1 MQSLTTHPATRLN
14 LLEANIFTSDWVCYQ
29 GLHPT
34 AWAVESDKYTYLT
47 SDVAN
52 GGADLE
58 KYSSGFLD
66 ELSSGSPHILA
77 C

>member
-1 MQSLTTHPATRLN
+1 M
-14 LLEANIFTSDWVCYQ
+14 CYQ

-34 AWAVESDKYTYLT
+34 AWAAESDKYTYLT

-66 ELSSGSPHILA
+66 EPSFGNPHIRAVDRA
-77 C
+77 CL

>member
-1 MQSLTTHPATRLN
+1 M
-14 LLEANIFTSDWVCYQ
+14 CYQ
-29 GLHPT
+29 ELHPT

-58 KYSSGFLD
+58 KYSSVLLH
-66 ELSSGSPHILA
+66 EPSSEVLIFSHVDRA
-77 C
+77 CL

>member
-1 MQSLTTHPATRLN
+1 MQSLTTQPATRLKSP
-14 LLEANIFTSDWVCYQ
+14 ARNIFTSDWVCYQ

-52 GGADLE
+52 GGAGLE
-58 KYSSGFLD
+58 KY
-66 ELSSGSPHILA
+66 
-77 C
+77 